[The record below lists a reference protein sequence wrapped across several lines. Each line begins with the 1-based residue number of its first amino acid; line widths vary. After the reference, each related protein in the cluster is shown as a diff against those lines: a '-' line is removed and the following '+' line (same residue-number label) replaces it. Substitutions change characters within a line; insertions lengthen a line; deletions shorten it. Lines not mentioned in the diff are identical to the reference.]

1 MGAALLERPTRTAPT
16 ARRWPARAAATSSR
30 AERHPTLEGVI
41 ARAWEG
47 LAAHR
52 GVGCPLCGGTMAP
65 RYGASGPAPVGG
77 RCIDCGTTLG

>member
-1 MGAALLERPTRTAPT
+1 MTTALLDRPMYASRTAP
-16 ARRWPARAAATSSR
+16 AAPRATTSSR
-30 AERHPTLEGVI
+30 AESHPTLAGVI
-41 ARAWEG
+41 TRAWEG

-77 RCIDCGTTLG
+77 RCTDCGTSLG